1 MKWIELLKAPYP
13 TYYQRWKAVVIPSVI
28 VFLILYMFQPFGISQ
43 IEGNRLAV
51 VLGSALISAG
61 ASGVFV
67 YLLPWLFPAYYKEEN
82 WTMGKQLL
90 SLMELFLL
98 ITVGVWLYQS
108 WRMAVPLD
116 GRLFMIVLFWVLL
129 LAPFPTAFFLMWNR
143 NLELS
148 ENLKKATEM
157 NRYLSGKIAS
167 RKLEGASEASV
178 KEEVPEMLLF
188 TGGAKE
194 RLEVAVA
201 DFLYAEAE
209 GNYVKVFYRLAEG
222 KRVSTKLLRI
232 TMKQA
237 EEAVASASSIIR
249 CHRAFLVNIRKVVRV
264 DGNSQ
269 GYKLSLEGGGEEVP
283 VSRAYAKE
291 VKKLIES
298 GLKR

>member
-148 ENLKKATEM
+148 ENLKKAMEI
-157 NRYLSGKIAS
+157 NRSLSKKVAS
-167 RKLEGASEASV
+167 AEEVSRG
-178 KEEVPEMLLF
+178 KEECGESRLLL
-188 TGGAKE
+188 TGGTKE
-194 RLEVAVA
+194 SLELSAD

-209 GNYVKVFYRLAEG
+209 GNYVKVAFRPEKEG
-222 KRVSTKLLRI
+222 RAACKLLRA
-232 TMKQA
+232 TMKQV
-237 EEAVASASSIIR
+237 EEAVAAAPFIVR
-249 CHRAFLVNIRKVVRV
+249 CHRAFLVNTRRVVRA

-269 GYKLSLEGGGEEVP
+269 GYKLSLEGCEEAVP

-291 VKKLIES
+291 VKRLIES
-298 GLKR
+298 SINS